1 MKWMLDFWKMGRRG
15 QPAIELLDRKNKK
28 NIEENFEKQV
38 AKIAGQY

>member
-1 MKWMLDFWKMGRRG
+1 MGSRG
-15 QPAIELLDRKNKK
+15 QPAIELLDRKKLKLKN